1 MLIHDVLHS
10 HALQAVGVVLI
21 SQQEDIN
28 GIIFVNA
35 LGKIALTN
43 VLQDRKIVLV
53 CGNEEAAAQIVLD
66 FPATFRI
73 CYFLTDP
80 DLDLGGK
87 GKKRDILRVFFMFQ
101 MNPGSGSF

>member
-73 CYFLTDP
+73 RYFLTDP

-87 GKKRDILRVFFMFQ
+87 GKKRDILRVFFSCFK
-101 MNPGSGSF
+101 